1 MKRGFSDYEMNERW
15 EADVA
20 VIGAGAG
27 GSAVATA
34 LAEAGLRV
42 IVVEAGSHWEPKDF
56 KQDSAW
62 SLRNLYQDRG
72 TRTTV
77 GNCVI
82 PVPGGRGVGGSTL
95 INSAICFR
103 TPDAILE
110 DWVEHYGCS
119 RLSKA
124 AMAPRLERVWETL
137 GVTVNPVAF
146 QRNNNLIFKAGADA
160 LGIPGDWLPR
170 SAPGCIGCG
179 VCQMGCPTGGK
190 SSADRSFLPIAMATG
205 HCAVHGDCKVEGV
218 RTEGGRVTEIHG
230 RMVDPTD
237 LVAKGRFTVR
247 ARAFVSSAGPVGTP
261 RFLLRAGLTDD
272 RVVGQSLFIHPT
284 SGQMARFEQE
294 IRPWS
299 GVTQGYCV
307 NRWREGYLLQVYSVS
322 PDQLFMAMPYSLG
335 DARLEAVRDL
345 KNMALAGPLVHDED
359 STGSVGLTAM
369 TYFLGDGDRKRLL
382 AGIRETARVFF
393 AAGALE
399 VYTGIVGS
407 KPIKRAAD
415 IDAAVR
421 DDIPARDLYLYASHP
436 MGTVPMGADSRRAAV
451 DPDGRVYG
459 WDNLFVADASV
470 FPTSLG
476 VNPQVSTMAIGLTV
490 GEAIAEQLTA

>member
-1 MKRGFSDYEMNERW
+1 MKRGYADYSTDERW

-27 GSAVATA
+27 GSAIATA
-34 LAEAGLRV
+34 LSEAGLRV
-42 IVVEAGSHWEPKDF
+42 IVLEAGSHWEPKDF

-62 SLRNLYQDRG
+62 SLRNLYQNRG

-77 GNCVI
+77 GNCLI

-103 TPDAILE
+103 TPDKILD
-110 DWVEHYGCS
+110 DWVDNYGCS
-119 RLSKA
+119 RLNKA
-124 AMAPRLERVWETL
+124 EMQPRLDRVWETI

-190 SSADRSFLPIAMATG
+190 SSADRSFLPIALATG
-205 HCAVHGDCKVEGV
+205 NCSVHGDCRVQSVE
-218 RTEGGRVTEIHG
+218 TEGGRVTAVSGQMI
-230 RMVDPTD
+230 DPSD
-237 LVAKGRFTVR
+237 LKPKGHFRVR

-261 RFLLRAGLTDD
+261 RFLLSAGLTDD

-294 IRPWS
+294 IRPWH

-307 NRWREGYLLQVYSVS
+307 DRWEEGYLLQVYSLS

-335 DARLEAVRDL
+335 DSRLEAIRDF

-359 STGSVGLTAM
+359 SVGRVTLSGLM
-369 TYFLGDGDRKRLL
+369 YFLGDGDRRRLL

-393 AAGALE
+393 AAGAQE

-407 KPIKRAAD
+407 KPIKRVED
-415 IDAAVR
+415 IDAAVT

-436 MGTVPMGADSRRAAV
+436 MSTVPMGGDPERAAV

-476 VNPQVSTMAIGLTV
+476 VNPQVSTMAIGLTIGQSV
-490 GEAIAEQLTA
+490 ADHLQG

>member
-1 MKRGFSDYEMNERW
+1 MKRGFSHYSPDEEW
-15 EADVA
+15 EADVV

-34 LAEAGLRV
+34 LSEAGLSV
-42 IVVEAGSHWEPKDF
+42 IVLEAGSHWEPSEF

-62 SLRNLYQDRG
+62 SLRNLYQNRG
-72 TRTTV
+72 MRTTV

-103 TPDAILE
+103 TPDAILD
-110 DWVEHYGCS
+110 DWVENHGC
-119 RLSKA
+119 R
-124 AMAPRLERVWETL
+124 RLEKSKIGPLLDRVWQTL
-137 GVTVNPVAF
+137 GVSVNPVAF
-146 QRNNNLIFKAGADA
+146 QRTNNLIFKTGADA
-160 LGIPGDWLPR
+160 LGLPGDWLPR

-190 SSADRSFLPIAMATG
+190 LSADRSFLPIALNTG
-205 HCAVHGDCKVEGV
+205 NCSVHADCRVEGV
-218 RTEGGRVTEIHG
+218 ETEGGKVVSVSG
-230 RMVDPTD
+230 RFMDPKSMT
-237 LVAKGRFTVR
+237 AKGRFR
-247 ARAFVSSAGPVGTP
+247 ARAKAFVSSAGPIGTP
-261 RFLLRAGLTDD
+261 RFLLSTGLTDD
-272 RVVGQSLFIHPT
+272 RVVGQSLYIHPT

-294 IRPWS
+294 IKPWH

-307 NRWREGYLLQVYSVS
+307 DRWDEGYLLQVYSVS

-335 DARLEAVRDL
+335 STRLEAIRDF

-359 STGSVGLTAM
+359 SMGRVTLSGLM
-369 TYFLGDGDRKRLL
+369 YVLGDGDRRRLL

-393 AAGALE
+393 AAGAIE

-407 KPIKRAAD
+407 KPIQSVAD

-436 MGTVPMGADSRRAAV
+436 MSTARMGDDPERAAV

-459 WDNLFVADASV
+459 WDNLYVADASV

-490 GEAIAEQLTA
+490 GAAVVEEI